1 MAEKIRYLR
10 RTDMSIDCDVCGVH
24 FDLITG
30 GTCER
35 CRRILC
41 ARHLHGSWLRRM
53 IHEFRRPV
61 LCGDCRAG
69 RAIEPVSTPRS
80 RAAARADG

>member
-1 MAEKIRYLR
+1 MAEKITYLR
-10 RTDMSIDCDVCGVH
+10 RTDLSTECDACGGRL
-24 FDLITG
+24 DLMTG
-30 GTCER
+30 GVCER

-61 LCGDCRAG
+61 TCVDCRTG
-69 RAIEPVSTPRS
+69 RTGA
-80 RAAARADG
+80 